1 MKKIILSLA
10 IVTLST
16 PCSAF
21 ASAPCPKIAD
31 IHSIGSTINTAYQ
44 SPPEGWVFS
53 TEGFAFNKQL
63 WQTTFKLRLPGV
75 VDPYKAIQIAQ
86 EELAKLN
93 MLSVPKVRMIGDI
106 TVCNYT
112 PQGVTYEIS
121 VANTVI

>member
-1 MKKIILSLA
+1 MKKTLLSFA

-16 PCSAF
+16 TCSAF
-21 ASAPCPKIAD
+21 AAAPCPSVAD
-31 IHSIGSTINTAYQ
+31 IHRVGSIINTAYQ
-44 SPPEGWVFS
+44 SPPDRWIFS

-63 WQTTFKLRLPGV
+63 WQTTFKERLPGV

-86 EELAKLN
+86 QELATLN
-93 MLSVPKVRMIGDI
+93 MLSVPKVRMIGDV